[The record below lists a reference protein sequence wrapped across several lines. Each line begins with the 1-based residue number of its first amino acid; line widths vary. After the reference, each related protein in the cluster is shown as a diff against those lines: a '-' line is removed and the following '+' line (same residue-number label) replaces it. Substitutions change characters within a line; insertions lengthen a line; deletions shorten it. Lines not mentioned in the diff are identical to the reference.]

1 MFNSQKKSVLSL
13 FLALTLVLS
22 LFVGILPT
30 SASAAVTQGQIDALR
45 EKRNEISSKK
55 AEQQA
60 IVDELEMQQADVLA
74 QKQALD
80 ERNAYT
86 IEQMQLNAEEIAL
99 YDDMIEEK
107 AQEVEEA
114 KKLEAEQLERYR
126 VRIRAMEERGSYNI
140 LALILKSTNLGEL
153 LTTIDDVGEIMESDR
168 ALEDAY
174 IAARE
179 HTEEVKAEYEQV
191 KVELEAK
198 QAELEAE
205 QQRLEQELQEATDL
219 IERITADII
228 ENAAIIAQ
236 LQAEQDAADAKINE
250 MVAALEEQRRQEALA
265 AQQQAQQQ
273 AQQNAQQGG
282 GNTSSGGSV
291 VGTGNFAW
299 PVACTYITSCVGY
312 RYHPITGAWKYHAG
326 MDIGSSY
333 GSTIWASDSGTVI
346 LSGWNGGY
354 GECVMID
361 HGNGYYTLYGH
372 MSSRAVSEGQ
382 AVSQGQTI
390 GYVGST
396 GNSTGPHLHFEIRN
410 SDGPIDFNGW
420 FSGLTYAPDSGG

>member
-1 MFNSQKKSVLSL
+1 MFISKKKSVLSL

-22 LFVGILPT
+22 LFVGVFPT

-45 EKRNEISSKK
+45 DKRNEISAKK

-60 IVDELEMQQADVLA
+60 IVDELEAQQADVLE
-74 QKQALD
+74 QKRALD

-86 IEQMQLNAEEIAL
+86 IDQMNLNAEEIAL

-107 AQEVEEA
+107 AQEVEAA
-114 KKLEAEQLERYR
+114 KALEAEQLERYR

-140 LALILKSTNLGEL
+140 LALILKSTSLGEL

-179 HTEEVKAEYEQV
+179 NTEAVKAEYEEV

-198 QAELEAE
+198 QEELEAE
-205 QQRLEQELQEATDL
+205 QQRLEQELQEATAL
-219 IERITADII
+219 IEKITSDI
-228 ENAAIIAQ
+228 EANAAVVAQ
-236 LQAEQDAADAKINE
+236 LQAEQDAADAKINA
-250 MVAALEEQRRQEALA
+250 MVAELEEQRRQEQL
-265 AQQQAQQQ
+265 AQQQQQQ
-273 AQQNAQQGG
+273 QQQP
-282 GNTSSGGSV
+282 SGGV
-291 VGTGNFAW
+291 VGSGNFAW
-299 PVACTYITSCVGY
+299 PVSCTYITSCVGY
-312 RYHPITGAWKYHAG
+312 RYHPITGAWKYHSG

-333 GSTIWASDSGTVI
+333 GSTIWASDAGTVI

-410 SDGPIDFNGW
+410 ADGPIDFNGW
-420 FSGLTYAPDSGG
+420 FGGLTYAPDSGG